1 LFTAFGLVHG
11 VEADSVTRRRA
22 CGSPPAGSNPFLSA
36 SFCAMSIW
44 YARPV
49 FFVSDLTRSLRFYL
63 DVLGFTK
70 KWHEGDGTGTV
81 CQVDRSDCEIILT
94 QDASRTDKSRLFL
107 ELDAEGLAEIRR
119 EIEERSIPH
128 TLIWWGYDVIRIAD
142 PDGNEL
148 FVCAEL

>member
-1 LFTAFGLVHG
+1 MSG
-11 VEADSVTRRRA
+11 V
-22 CGSPPAGSNPFLSA
+22 
-36 SFCAMSIW
+36 W

-49 FFVSDLTRSLRFYL
+49 FFVSDLARSLDFYL
-63 DVLGFTK
+63 NTLGFTK
-70 KWHEGDGTGTV
+70 KWHEADGKGTV

-94 QDASRTDKSRLFL
+94 EEPRRDKSRVFL

-119 EIEERSIPH
+119 EIDERRIPH
-128 TLIWWGYDVIRIAD
+128 TMTWWGYDVIRIAD